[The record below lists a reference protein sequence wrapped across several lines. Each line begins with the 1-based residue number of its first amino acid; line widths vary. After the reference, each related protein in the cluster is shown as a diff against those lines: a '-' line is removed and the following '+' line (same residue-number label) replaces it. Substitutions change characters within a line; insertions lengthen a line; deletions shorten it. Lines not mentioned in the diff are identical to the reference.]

1 MEARQKEALVNALL
15 TNVVNSDDTSRAVP
29 VAKGDTFT
37 FVLSENLVQKQTSTI
52 NGATVEWSGVVDK
65 DGNVF
70 STRQITRRRNGLPLS
85 GNTEGER
92 MRSFFELFDENDTLK
107 VKVKDIRQREFT
119 NTNDEGKESKS
130 TSNYYIF
137 AVIQRVVLKRV
148 WETTLFF
155 FIFV

>member
-15 TNVVNSDDTSRAVP
+15 SNVVNADATSRAIP

-37 FVLSENLVQKQTSTI
+37 FVLGENLIQKQTSTI

-70 STRQITRRRNGLPLS
+70 SSRQITRRRNGLPLS

-107 VKVKDIRQREFT
+107 VKVKDIRQREFV
-119 NTNDEGKESKS
+119 NTDEEGKESRS
-130 TSNYYIF
+130 TTNY
-137 AVIQRVVLKRV
+137 
-148 WETTLFF
+148 
-155 FIFV
+155 FIFTVM

>member
-1 MEARQKEALVNALL
+1 MDAKQKETLVNTLL
-15 TNVVNSDDTSRAVP
+15 ANVVDANATSRAVP

-37 FVLSENLVQKQTSTI
+37 FVLSEKLIQKQKSTI

-70 STRQITRRRNGLPLS
+70 STRQITRRRNGLNLT

-92 MRSFFELFDENDTLK
+92 MRSFCGLFDENDTLK

-137 AVIQRVVLKRV
+137 AVI
-148 WETTLFF
+148 
-155 FIFV
+155 